1 MNSQMNE
8 ASIFMHRKL
17 NNRLRFLKRRYGNRF
32 KQTVYNFEDRC
43 SYIHYWY
50 SGKWVPD
57 YKYHDVVRERIN
69 DYVDKVL
76 ENGIWIE
83 NTQYFFKNPLD
94 YRLVD
99 YLNWNYKFSK
109 SEIIY
114 STKIDHNVL
123 CDDYDDFL
131 NMDGWEHI
139 PDYFKAA
146 NSQYDSEFEEDE
158 AEDLDE
164 AEDEDEAE
172 DDEVDYGYSVECYG
186 KVWGCPETTNGTQFC
201 CKHYCPYEF
210 CDAPYTQNVLT
221 GENDPWAVD
230 C

>member
-8 ASIFMHRKL
+8 ASTFMHRKL

-32 KQTVYNFEDRC
+32 KQTIYNFEDRC
-43 SYIHYWY
+43 SYNHYWY
-50 SGKWVPD
+50 GGKWVPD
-57 YKYHDVVRERIN
+57 YKYHDVVRERVN

-76 ENGIWIE
+76 ENGIWIG

-99 YLNWNYKFSK
+99 YLNWNYKFAK

-114 STKIDHNVL
+114 STKIDHSIH

-131 NMDGWEHI
+131 NMDGLEHI
-139 PDYFKAA
+139 PDYFTAA
-146 NSQYDSEFEEDE
+146 NSQYDSEVEDAEEDE
-158 AEDLDE
+158 DIE
-164 AEDEDEAE
+164 
-172 DDEVDYGYSVECYG
+172 DYGYSVECYG
-186 KVWGCPETTNGTQFC
+186 KIWGCPENTNGTQFC

-210 CDAPYTQNVLT
+210 CDSPYT
-221 GENDPWAVD
+221 GENDPWAVNW
-230 C
+230 

>member
-1 MNSQMNE
+1 MNE
-8 ASIFMHRKL
+8 SRTLMHRKL

-32 KQTVYNFEDRC
+32 KQTIYNFEDRC
-43 SYIHYWY
+43 SYNHYWY
-50 SGKWVPD
+50 GGKWVPD
-57 YKYHDVVRERIN
+57 YKYHDVVRERVN

-76 ENGIWIE
+76 ENGIWIG

-99 YLNWNYKFSK
+99 YLNWNYKFTK

-114 STKIDHNVL
+114 STKIDHSIH

-139 PDYFKAA
+139 PDYFAA
-146 NSQYDSEFEEDE
+146 VNNQYDTEVE
-158 AEDLDE
+158 
-164 AEDEDEAE
+164 EDEDEDIE
-172 DDEVDYGYSVECYG
+172 DYGYSVECYG
-186 KVWGCPETTNGTQFC
+186 KIWGCPENTNGTQFC

-210 CDAPYTQNVLT
+210 CDSPYT
-221 GENDPWAVD
+221 GENDPWAVNW
-230 C
+230 